1 MLRAWSARRMACF
14 RLNPVLLW
22 QPSIVTMR
30 LVSKCRRTRSC
41 VIPRSMNLR
50 SPRRRRRRGRIE
62 RECVREREG
71 QRGTDR
77 ETDPSSAQSFLTSTF
92 TLLGAIYTCYLLRVQ
107 HSTKAT
113 SDTPVAKRKQ
123 IQHQISPTVSQFEL
137 PLLQTALDRAGC
149 ASLVEQISSRLWS
162 PSRRDKA
169 SAPLVP
175 LAST

>member
-50 SPRRRRRRGRIE
+50 SPRRRRRRRGRIE
-62 RECVREREG
+62 RESERERGREG
-71 QRGTDR
+71 
-77 ETDPSSAQSFLTSTF
+77 LTERL
-92 TLLGAIYTCYLLRVQ
+92 TLLLLNRFSHPHSHSLEQYTPATSYLLRVQ

-149 ASLVEQISSRLWS
+149 ASLVESRS
-162 PSRRDKA
+162 
-169 SAPLVP
+169 LVGCGIP
-175 LAST
+175 PVGIRPVRLSFL